1 MGARIFSRV
10 PTAGPKVQTV
20 SVRVGPIMSFIMVVP
35 AGHFA
40 AGTGI
45 HNGFMLEL
53 NRDLHRFQWQ
63 EVREKAAA
71 IDQSTAPLGE
81 VIDSM
86 CERGWMALRLGP
98 EWGGP
103 GLSEGD
109 FRDFQIDAARCS
121 GAFAFLQTQHQ
132 SAAVMIA
139 RSENEALK
147 ADILPKMVDGR
158 RLVGVG
164 FSQLRR
170 SGPPIMRATATD
182 GGYLL
187 QGHVPWVTGYGY
199 YPEFLI
205 GAQLPDGRALFGLV
219 PLALRDPK
227 DIVRS
232 GNYTPVSK
240 EVQTSAP
247 MQLAAMGTANTVT
260 LDINGYFL
268 PQSDVAMIRPE
279 GWIQRNDRLNITLQ
293 ANFAVGCARAGLDV
307 LEQNARKKDEKF
319 VWAAFEALYA
329 EHVRCLAALAIASGT
344 TDDATIP
351 QRLAARA
358 WAIDVMQR
366 CAWAAVTS
374 SSGAANSL
382 QHPAQRILREA
393 LVFTV
398 SAQTGPVME
407 ATLGRLT
414 GSRG

>member
-1 MGARIFSRV
+1 M
-10 PTAGPKVQTV
+10 
-20 SVRVGPIMSFIMVVP
+20 P
-35 AGHFA
+35 AL
-40 AGTGI
+40 I
-45 HNGFMLEL
+45 
-53 NRDLHRFQWQ
+53 RDLIGYLQH
-63 EVREKAAA
+63 EVRERATA
-71 IDQSTAPLGE
+71 IDEGTKPLGE
-81 VIDSM
+81 VMDTL

-103 GLSEGD
+103 GLSDND
-109 FRDFQIDAARCS
+109 FRDFQMEAARYS

-170 SGPPIMRATATD
+170 SGPPIMRATAVD

-187 QGHVPWVTGYGY
+187 EGHVPWVTGYGY

-205 GAQLPDGRALFGLV
+205 GAQLPDGRAVFGLV
-219 PLALRDPK
+219 PLALRDQN
-227 DIVRS
+227 DIVRA

-240 EVQTSAP
+240 EVQTTAP

-260 LDINGYFL
+260 LDIDGFFL
-268 PQSDVAMIRPE
+268 PASDVAMIRPE

-293 ANFAVGCARAGLDV
+293 ANFAIGCARAGLDV
-307 LEQNARKKDEKF
+307 LERNAQKKDEKF
-319 VWAAFEALYA
+319 VWAAFEALNA
-329 EHVRCLAALAIASGT
+329 EHVRCHAALAVASGT

-407 ATLGRLT
+407 ATLSRLT
-414 GSRG
+414 ESPI